1 MEIGDVING
10 YTVITP
16 IGQGGA
22 GIVYDVQKG
31 SAHYALKECT
41 DIDEESLRR
50 FARELR
56 IAKAL
61 NSPNIVKVIDEDIQ
75 ADSPYYIMGRGN
87 RHRAQEL

>member
-61 NSPNIVKVIDEDIQ
+61 NSPNIVKVKGFYDRQTIRKIYV
-75 ADSPYYIMGRGN
+75 ADFHN
-87 RHRAQEL
+87 L

>member
-1 MEIGDVING
+1 MEIGGIING

-61 NSPNIVKVIDEDIQ
+61 MIIQLLSYLLPVSGFSFIVSKWKIKSDKFD
-75 ADSPYYIMGRGN
+75 
-87 RHRAQEL
+87 